1 MLKDRTAT
9 RSLRREEGGGWGP
22 LFKALNSSPMPNQSC
37 PVSRP
42 EALGSSFLF
51 SFHFHSAQAPSPKKK
66 LFYVSSMAVGW

>member
-1 MLKDRTAT
+1 MLTDRTAT
-9 RSLRREEGGGWGP
+9 RSLRREEGGGSGVP

-51 SFHFHSAQAPSPKKK
+51 SFNFDSAQAPSPKKK
-66 LFYVSSMAVGW
+66 